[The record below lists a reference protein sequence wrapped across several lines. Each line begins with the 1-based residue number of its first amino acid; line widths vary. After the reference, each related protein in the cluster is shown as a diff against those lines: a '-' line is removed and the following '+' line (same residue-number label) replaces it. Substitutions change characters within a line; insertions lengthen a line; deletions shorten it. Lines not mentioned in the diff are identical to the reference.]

1 MSLITETSLRAE
13 LRNKKTDKYSV
24 KSGTKITPSA
34 RQFLKERNIELV
46 FEDECAQCSDKG
58 QNVQKSDA
66 ANEQSSKYVLWG
78 TDCGISEKPEY
89 MTQLYG
95 NRLVYKDHP
104 RIMLRG
110 MLDSL
115 QAQLLELQLKASAGK
130 AEKLVEELEEVLQYI
145 RNILKCEVLEEEFP
159 KINLLGLNEDELREW
174 SHNPMKHFNM
184 KHVLPNYN
192 MGELVLG
199 LNALRSS
206 SREVELGAI
215 KAFKTE
221 DGVVRTDLL
230 KALNRLSS
238 CLYIMMLKCINGV
251 YK

>member
-1 MSLITETSLRAE
+1 
-13 LRNKKTDKYSV
+13 
-24 KSGTKITPSA
+24 
-34 RQFLKERNIELV
+34 
-46 FEDECAQCSDKG
+46 
-58 QNVQKSDA
+58 
-66 ANEQSSKYVLWG
+66 
-78 TDCGISEKPEY
+78 